1 MTALPANVPARLA
14 AALARANLDT
24 VEDVLMSPSSELGTS
39 LSLSH
44 HDLAHFLRDLSRFLI
59 SAKSRP
65 VKPAA
70 DAPDSAI
77 SANRGAET
85 FTDAFVGVSAIPVSE
100 LAQRQTRL
108 ATGDATLDAFLDG
121 GLLCPGVTEIAGAS
135 GAGKTQLCLQLVC
148 QAQRDASEG
157 GLNGG
162 TMYIST
168 ESRFPVERLTELART
183 RTHHFSTDAVLIES
197 VLELELLQHLLSFQI
212 PPLIATHHIRLL
224 VVDSLTA
231 LFRGSSDSYDAKL
244 QSLHAIAR
252 TLHKLATTYQLA
264 VVVVN
269 QVSAAT
275 DLATKSSLADLPVA
289 LQGPHLLLA
298 PGATLPPAILVLS
311 HLYDQGTR
319 RVTTRAVQSAAA
331 PPARDVPA
339 LPMEWTA
346 AVTTRIVL
354 SRDSAIAPVAEGG
367 AGRLVPRRL
376 AVWFSAGHRNMADRG
391 RACLFHITREGL
403 VGRVGEDVDGHE

>member
-24 VEDVLMSPSSELGTS
+24 VEDVLMSPRSELGTS

-44 HDLAHFLRDLSRFLI
+44 HDLAQFLAELSRYLI
-59 SAKSRP
+59 STKSRP
-65 VKPAA
+65 ARPDAQ
-70 DAPDSAI
+70 APDPAI
-77 SANRGAET
+77 SGNPVIET

-108 ATGDATLDAFLDG
+108 ATGDPTVDAFLDD
-121 GLLCPGVTEIAGAS
+121 GLICPGVTEIAGAS
-135 GAGKTQLCLQLVC
+135 GAGKTQLCLQLAC
-148 QAQRDASEG
+148 QAQRDTSEG
-157 GLNGG
+157 GLDGG

-183 RTHHFSTDAVLIES
+183 RMPHFSTDAVLIET

-212 PPLIATHHIRLL
+212 PPLIAAHRIRLL

-231 LFRGSSDSYDAKL
+231 LFRGSSDSYHAKL

-252 TLHKLATTYQLA
+252 ALHKLAATYQLA
-264 VVVVN
+264 VIIVN
-269 QVSAAT
+269 QVSADT

-289 LQGPHLLLA
+289 LQRPHLLLA
-298 PGATLPPAILVLS
+298 PGATLPPAILALP

-319 RVTTRAVQSAAA
+319 RVTVRAVQSAAA
-331 PPARDVPA
+331 PSARDVPA
-339 LPMEWTA
+339 LPMEWTS

-354 SRDSAIAPVAEGG
+354 SRDAAIAPVAEGG
-367 AGRLVPRRL
+367 AGRPVPRRL
-376 AVWFSAGHRNMADRG
+376 AVWFSAGHRNTADRG

-403 VGRVGEDVDGHE
+403 VGRVGEEVGGYE